1 MLVHLA
7 YGKNGLDVEFDNEW
21 HAQVVEPGY
30 VPGLPDPLMALGDAL
45 QNPIGSA
52 PLAKLVNPEDRVGI
66 IVNDIT
72 RATPN
77 EVILKAILKELDF
90 VRREN
95 ITIFIAL
102 GTHRANTASELE
114 SILGKE
120 YATGYRIVQ
129 NNAFDPD
136 TQVYVGETSLGHPIW
151 INRVLMSCEVK
162 ILTGFIEP
170 HFFAGYSGAGKAVM
184 PGMAG
189 IETILGNHSASNIAH
204 PNATWGHTRGNPIW
218 EEVREVALKVKST
231 FLVNVTLNR
240 DKEITGIFAGEL
252 DAAHASGVE
261 FARKTAMVPVEQ
273 LFDIVVTTN
282 SGYPLDLNLYQTVKG
297 MSAAA
302 EVVRPGG
309 AILVA
314 SECWDGIPAHGAYGE
329 LLKLSSGPDELLS
342 RILAPGFSKQDQWE
356 AQIHAQILLK
366 ARVYLYTPNLT
377 DEQMRGAHLIP
388 SRNIHQ
394 TLEQLIQEYGGGTPR
409 ICVMPEGPQ
418 TIPYLR
424 AGS

>member
-1 MLVHLA
+1 MVIHLA
-7 YGKNGLDVEFDNEW
+7 YGKNGLDINFDDEW

-30 VPGLPDPLMALGDAL
+30 EPGLPDPLFALSEAL
-45 QNPIGSA
+45 QNPISSA
-52 PLAKLVNPEDRVGI
+52 PLIKLVKPEDKVGI
-66 IVNDIT
+66 IINDIT

-77 EVILKAILKELDF
+77 QVILQSILTELNF

-102 GTHRANTASELE
+102 GTHRADTADELE

-129 NNAFDPD
+129 NNAFDPA

-151 INRVLMSCEVK
+151 INRELMNCEVK

-189 IETILGNHSASNIAH
+189 IETILGNHCASNIAH
-204 PNATWGHTRGNPIW
+204 PNATWGNTWGNPIW

-252 DAAHASGVE
+252 DAAHARGVE

-302 EVVRPGG
+302 QVVRPGG
-309 AILVA
+309 IILVA
-314 SECWDGIPAHGAYGE
+314 SECWDGIPAHGLYGE
-329 LLKLSSGPDELLS
+329 LLKQSSGPEELLS
-342 RILAPGFSKQDQWE
+342 QILQPGFSKLDQWE
-356 AQIHAQILLK
+356 AQVHAQILLK
-366 ARVYLYTPNLT
+366 ARVFLYTPNLT
-377 DEQMRGAHLIP
+377 DEQIRCAHLIP
-388 SRNIHQ
+388 SRDIHQ
-394 TLEQLIQEYGGGTPR
+394 TLEQLIKEFNGNPR

-424 AGS
+424 AG

>member
-1 MLVHLA
+1 MLIHLA
-7 YGKNGLDVEFDNEW
+7 YGKNGLDVDFNDAW
-21 HAQVVEPGY
+21 HAQVVAPGY
-30 VPGLPDPLMALGDAL
+30 VPGLPDPSTALSKAL
-45 QNPIGSA
+45 HNPIGSPA
-52 PLAKLVNPEDRVGI
+52 LAGLVKPGDRVGI

-77 EVILKAILKELDF
+77 EVILKAILQELAF
-90 VRREN
+90 VKREN
-95 ITIFIAL
+95 ITLFIAL
-102 GTHRANTASELE
+102 GTHRADTASELE
-114 SILGKE
+114 SILGQE
-120 YATGYRIVQ
+120 FAIGYRIVQ

-136 TQVYVGETSLGHPIW
+136 TQVFVGETSLGHPIR
-151 INRVLMSCEVK
+151 INRELMSCEVK

-189 IETILGNHSASNIAH
+189 IETILGNHCASNIGH
-204 PNATWGHTRGNPIW
+204 PNATWGHTWGNPIW

-240 DKEITGIFAGEL
+240 DKEITGVFAGEL
-252 DAAHASGVE
+252 DAAHAKGVE
-261 FARKTAMVPVEQ
+261 FARKTAMVPVAH

-314 SECWDGIPAHGAYGE
+314 SECWDGIPAHGLYGE
-329 LLKLSSGPDELLS
+329 LLKQSSGPDELLK

-377 DEQMRGAHLIP
+377 DEQMQAAHLIP
-388 SRNIHQ
+388 SRDIHQ
-394 TLEQLIQEYGGGTPR
+394 TLEQLIQEYGGNPR

-418 TIPYLR
+418 TIPYL
-424 AGS
+424 SNQVI